1 MFALT
6 PGDSS
11 ETRLCPQ
18 PNPSSHRPGGGWISA
33 IIVVLLLALG
43 YFAFDK
49 FALAPRCEAANVVE
63 ATKAAEA
70 K

>member
-1 MFALT
+1 M
-6 PGDSS
+6 D
-11 ETRLCPQ
+11 R
-18 PNPSSHRPGGGWISA
+18 A

-49 FALAPRCEAANVVE
+49 FALAPRCEAANIVE